1 MVLKM
6 ITTKQEKKALHVL
19 KSNIQSVKITWRYYT
34 KMYEETG
41 KKRYKERADN
51 YLTELMTLEDT
62 YNLFT
67 DFEYCNKVA
76 KIYEENL

>member
-1 MVLKM
+1 
-6 ITTKQEKKALHVL
+6 
-19 KSNIQSVKITWRYYT
+19 
-34 KMYEETG
+34 MYEETG

-51 YLTELMTLEDT
+51 YLTELMTLKDT

-67 DFEYCNKVA
+67 DVDYCNKIA